1 MCIFARLLEPKKMK
15 YQKHTTFLTITVL
28 LTTVLLLL
36 PSCKSDPKDLLEQND
51 TDMEDYYEFQGFDLS
66 NYDIPATIMLPDE
79 TANIGASTQP
89 EVLHTEDNFYWDIN
103 VGPNFQMHIEDFG
116 DNIDL
121 VESHKKS
128 LKEKAIFEVNYI
140 VDEKYLVL
148 YERRLIVKGEANAP
162 KTVGIEHKSYH
173 VYGQKIIDGITY
185 ELRSRDEGYERM
197 IIELMAKSIRSF
209 EPVSKDKTD
218 VAEK

>member
-1 MCIFARLLEPKKMK
+1 MK
-15 YQKHTTFLTITVL
+15 RRNSTTFILAPVFL
-28 LTTVLLLL
+28 LAAFFLLFA
-36 PSCKSDPKDLLEQND
+36 CNSDPKDLLDQGE

-66 NYDIPATIMLPDE
+66 PYDIPATIMLPDE
-79 TANIGASTQP
+79 TANIGASTHP

-103 VGPNFQMHIEDFG
+103 VGPNFQLHIEDFG

-121 VESHKKS
+121 VESHKRS
-128 LKEKAIFEVNYI
+128 LKEKEMFEVNYI
-140 VDEKYLVL
+140 INDKDLVM

-173 VYGQKIIDGITY
+173 VYGQKVINGITY

-209 EPVSKDKTD
+209 SNAKTEEI
-218 VAEK
+218 ATGKE